1 MTVIGLNVLHDFG
14 QQHADVKPQ
23 IDTWAA
29 FVGDA
34 QWEKPLD
41 LKQSFPKASI
51 RPDNHIIFDLKG
63 NRYRLVVKINYMKKI
78 VLVKRMGTH
87 AEYSKW
93 KL

>member
-14 QQHADVKPQ
+14 QKHADVKSQ
-23 IDTWAA
+23 IDTWVA

-34 QWEKPLD
+34 QWTKPLD

-51 RPDNHIIFDLKG
+51 CPDNRVIFDLKG
-63 NRYRLVVKINYMKKI
+63 NRYRLEVKISYATKI

>member
-1 MTVIGLNVLHDFG
+1 MTVIGLNVLHEFG
-14 QQHADVKPQ
+14 QKHADVESQ
-23 IDTWAA
+23 IVNWIE
-29 FVGDA
+29 FVRDA
-34 QWEKPLD
+34 QWKKPLD

-51 RPDNHIIFDLKG
+51 CHDNRVIFDLKG
-63 NRYRLVVKINYMKKI
+63 NRYRLEVKINYVTKT

>member
-14 QQHADVKPQ
+14 LKHADVKSQ
-23 IDTWAA
+23 IDTWLA
-29 FVGDA
+29 FVEDA
-34 QWEKPLD
+34 QWEKPIH

-51 RPDNHIIFDLKG
+51 RPDNRFIFDLKG
-63 NRYRLVVKINYMKKI
+63 NRYRLEVKINFATKI
-78 VLVKRMGTH
+78 ILVKRMGTH